1 MPRAL
6 IPNSTQVPDVIL
18 DQWMAELSGAE
29 FKVLLYVARRTYG
42 FGKESDNISLTQLAS
57 GIRRKDGTSLDR
69 GTGLSRSG
77 VKAACNGLIEKGLLI
92 RSGNTRP
99 DGREPEESTY
109 RLNLFASLPDTA
121 EEVGQKK
128 AHPGRFV
135 AYLEA
140 GQIVAQVGQ
149 KNGGGR
155 PENNPEVGQ
164 KLAPQETEQETEQ
177 ETASGKPAAVDADL
191 IEALVGEGV
200 FPDVAAR
207 LAADKPD
214 RCREC
219 LTWLPY
225 AKPRTTPGRWLANA
239 IEHDFGPPDE
249 FTKRAGEPHKARGA
263 EQVGGNPTQRP
274 QGERH
279 EGLET
284 RLRATYAQ
292 VLKTHPDAIT
302 AFETFLA
309 SERERATKLLA
320 TLTERGKRDYL
331 RNADS
336 EDFKL
341 TVFERWL
348 KGEGRRWSRPNE
360 EPQAF
365 TAEEHHDGGSDNPE
379 VKLQHSG

>member
-6 IPNSTQVPDVIL
+6 IPNSTQIPDVIL

-92 RSGNTRP
+92 RSGNTSP
-99 DGREPEESTY
+99 GGREPEESTY
-109 RLNLFASLPDTA
+109 RLNLFASLPQEA
-121 EEVGQKK
+121 EEVGQKR
-128 AHPGRFV
+128 AHPGRLM
-135 AYLEA
+135 AYPEV
-140 GQIVAQVGQ
+140 GQNSAQIGQ
-149 KNGGGR
+149 KNAGGR

-177 ETASGKPAAVDADL
+177 ETAPGQPAADADL
-191 IEALVGEGV
+191 FEALVGKGV
-200 FPDVAAR
+200 FPEVAAR
-207 LAADKPD
+207 LAAEKPA
-214 RCREC
+214 RSREC

-249 FTKRAGEPHKARGA
+249 FTKRAGEPQKARGA
-263 EQVGGNPTQRP
+263 EQADGNATQRP

-279 EGLET
+279 EDLET
-284 RLRATYAQ
+284 RLRATYAR

-302 AFETFLA
+302 AFETFLV

-341 TVFERWL
+341 TAFERWL
-348 KGEGRRWSRPNE
+348 KSDGRRWSKPNE
-360 EPQAF
+360 EPTAF
-365 TAEEHHDGGSDNPE
+365 TAEEYHGRGSDNPE
-379 VKLQHSG
+379 VKFQHSG